1 MLDGGLP
8 VDASEQALNAIRDKQ
23 CRFCTFRTVAKQVES
38 RPTDRIDVSPDEFRE
53 LNPLEVAQR
62 YLESEGKSGD
72 ELKELIEMM
81 KKTIEQIEME
91 AAK

>member
-1 MLDGGLP
+1 MP
-8 VDASEQALNAIRDKQ
+8 VDSSEQAWNAIRDKQ
-23 CRFCTFRTVAKQVES
+23 CRFWSFRSMDKQVES
-38 RPTDRIDVSPDEFRE
+38 RPSDRIDVSPDEFRE